1 MDMDT
6 FSKYVW
12 FVSLKNEKGMSIVN
26 AFQKVLNKS
35 RRKPTKIKVDKGS
48 QFYNSLLKN
57 GLILKCVRYITKENL
72 FQLNNLLEL

>member
-12 FVSLKNEKGMSIVN
+12 FVSLKNKKGMNIVN

-35 RRKPTKIKVDKGS
+35 GRKPTKIW
-48 QFYNSLLKN
+48 L
-57 GLILKCVRYITKENL
+57 TKEVN
-72 FQLNNLLEL
+72 FTIVF

>member
-12 FVSLKNEKGMSIVN
+12 FVSLKNKKGMSIVN

-35 RRKPTKIKVDKGS
+35 GRKPTKIRVDKGS

-57 GLILKCVRYITKENL
+57 G
-72 FQLNNLLEL
+72 

>member
-12 FVSLKNEKGMSIVN
+12 FVSLKNKKGMSIVN

-35 RRKPTKIKVDKGS
+35 GRKTTKIRVDKGS

-57 GLILKCVRYITKENL
+57 G
-72 FQLNNLLEL
+72 

>member
-12 FVSLKNEKGMSIVN
+12 FVSLKNKKGMSIVN

-35 RRKPTKIKVDKGS
+35 GRKPTKIWVDKGS

-57 GLILKCVRYITKENL
+57 G
-72 FQLNNLLEL
+72 

>member
-35 RRKPTKIKVDKGS
+35 RRKPTKI
-48 QFYNSLLKN
+48 
-57 GLILKCVRYITKENL
+57 
-72 FQLNNLLEL
+72 

>member
-12 FVSLKNEKGMSIVN
+12 FVSLKNKKGMSIVN

-35 RRKPTKIKVDKGS
+35 GCKPTKIWVDKGS

-57 GLILKCVRYITKENL
+57 G
-72 FQLNNLLEL
+72 